1 MIRSVIRFVTTLGG
15 LLSNRVDEGTDALA
29 TSPAGVK
36 AAFRQA
42 RERWTGQY
50 HEVRDAVSQLLMVME
65 QRRAEIKKLEQEQEQ
80 LETKK
85 RGAVEKYKAT
95 REERYQSAFQEYHGR
110 LAVIDGRLVELN
122 HEVEEMQG
130 QIERY
135 KVRLTEMQ
143 QQIQNLDRQEAEAI
157 ADIVSSKQIV
167 ALNDRMTHLG
177 TSLQDEN
184 LQAIER
190 ARQKLKAKARLS
202 DELAGTDAAVLDR
215 EVLAA
220 GLSSDAMSEF
230 NKMLAESEL
239 RSKERPQAA
248 SAEAERL
255 M

>member
-1 MIRSVIRFVTTLGG
+1 
-15 LLSNRVDEGTDALA
+15 
-29 TSPAGVK
+29 
-36 AAFRQA
+36 
-42 RERWTGQY
+42 
-50 HEVRDAVSQLLMVME
+50 
-65 QRRAEIKKLEQEQEQ
+65 
-80 LETKK
+80 
-85 RGAVEKYKAT
+85 
-95 REERYQSAFQEYHGR
+95 
-110 LAVIDGRLVELN
+110 
-122 HEVEEMQG
+122 
-130 QIERY
+130 
-135 KVRLTEMQ
+135 MQ